1 MINKQLRILIPNT
14 CVTKVTVNETG
25 KGEERWARWH
35 EEGTLEEVRDT
46 RSLPNTSQEGFF
58 PLFFT
63 IQAERRKLF
72 FKELTNHS

>member
-14 CVTKVTVNETG
+14 CVPKVTVNETG
-25 KGEERWARWH
+25 KGEERWGKRARWRKS
-35 EEGTLEEVRDT
+35 GTQDLYQTQARK
-46 RSLPNTSQEGFF
+46 GFF
-58 PLFFT
+58 PLYFT